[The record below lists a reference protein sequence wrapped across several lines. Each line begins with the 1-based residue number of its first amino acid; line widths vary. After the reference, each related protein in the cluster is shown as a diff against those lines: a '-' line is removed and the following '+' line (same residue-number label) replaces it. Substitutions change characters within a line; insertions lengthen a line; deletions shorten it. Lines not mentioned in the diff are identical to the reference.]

1 MRTSQLQYE
10 IMVEFMER
18 NGDLSKPSGGPRGR
32 SYIQAK
38 WKELTS
44 KLNCEGS
51 GEPRS
56 EEKWRKVWSD
66 YKNNCKKKCAK
77 ISRAA
82 SGTGGGP
89 ALQLCLTDLENRV
102 MQIVGVQA
110 ATGMAV
116 QEAGFNLVE
125 DGDGTE
131 ALTATIVIEE
141 QDKDWNIPGTSSEPT
156 VFPPFTVPHEACP
169 SPVPPP
175 TPPTPPTTNP
185 PIEEESWK
193 PPPAKKS
200 KASLIKMCVEN
211 DRNAREYAREREKR
225 YDMIEQE
232 RLDLQREELR
242 IREMDI
248 RERVR
253 QRDAELSLQAQWQE
267 ITKEALN
274 VLKKFLEKKE
284 D

>member
-44 KLNCEGS
+44 KLNSEGS

-56 EEKWRKVWSD
+56 EEKWRK
-66 YKNNCKKKCAK
+66 
-77 ISRAA
+77 
-82 SGTGGGP
+82 
-89 ALQLCLTDLENRV
+89 
-102 MQIVGVQA
+102 
-110 ATGMAV
+110 
-116 QEAGFNLVE
+116 VE

-169 SPVPPP
+169 SPVP
-175 TPPTPPTTNP
+175 PPTPPTTNP

>member
-1 MRTSQLQYE
+1 MFVLHFLFLLGNFCFIFHFFY
-10 IMVEFMER
+10 F
-18 NGDLSKPSGGPRGR
+18 
-32 SYIQAK
+32 AK
-38 WKELTS
+38 I
-44 KLNCEGS
+44 
-51 GEPRS
+51 
-56 EEKWRKVWSD
+56 WSD

-82 SGTGGGP
+82 NGIGGGP

-116 QEAGFNLVE
+116 QEAGFNLVCLLHYLIYLF
-125 DGDGTE
+125 T
-131 ALTATIVIEE
+131 
-141 QDKDWNIPGTSSEPT
+141 DWNIPGTSSEIT

-169 SPVPPP
+169 SPVP
-175 TPPTPPTTNP
+175 PPTPPTTNP

-211 DRNAREYAREREKR
+211 DKNAREYAREREKR

-232 RLDLQREELR
+232 RLDLRREELR
-242 IREMDI
+242 IREMEI
-248 RERVR
+248 QERVR

-267 ITKEALN
+267 ITKEAQE
-274 VLKKFLEKKE
+274 VLKKFLEK
-284 D
+284 